1 VIIEN
6 KKAGGKYMIPM
17 VLGGIGLFLL
27 GMILMTD
34 GLKAIAGPSLNR
46 ILARFTNR
54 PILGIFSG
62 AMITALVQS
71 SSVTTLMTIGFV
83 SAGLL
88 TFSQTLGVIMGI
100 NLGTTSTG
108 WIVSQIGLKVNVSAM
123 AFPLV
128 ALGTVAKM
136 FGYGKVAHSG
146 SALAGFGL
154 IFLGI
159 STMQTGMADLSQQV
173 DPTIFPSGGFWGNLL
188 LVGIGVVMTVVMQ
201 SSSAA
206 MATTLTALFSQA
218 IALDQAA
225 ALVIGQNVGTTV
237 KAVIAAIGT
246 TIAAKQTAVAHIMF
260 NLVTAIVALLLLP
273 FLIQLME
280 TLRDQFLWEE
290 ATTLAAFHTTF
301 NIIGV
306 MIFFPLTGVIS
317 TTIQKVI
324 PDLGPQLTRHLDSR
338 LVRIYSA
345 AIEAARQ
352 ATLDVAKVMISLA
365 YQELTGKV
373 KTKTAQDQLRVAS
386 LALAETRR
394 FLADVRPE
402 EGVKLDQQ
410 RHVSVFHAI
419 DHLWQLEEAL
429 NEAGQVGV
437 AMQAETCQEVY
448 HELVDVFEEIMA
460 LVESGDLEL
469 ATEKMGQKS
478 KQIADIRRNQRREV
492 LEKTAR
498 FKIHADLALLELEA
512 MRWMD
517 RLAYHIWRTINHL
530 RLEGVSESEEHERQA
545 REEMERA
552 EEFKEFEKYGGEERM
567 KVF

>member
-1 VIIEN
+1 MV
-6 KKAGGKYMIPM
+6 PM

-27 GMILMTD
+27 GMVLMTD
-34 GLKAIAGPSLNR
+34 GLKAIAGHSLNR
-46 ILARFTNR
+46 VLTRFTKR
-54 PILGIFSG
+54 PILGVFSG
-62 AMITALVQS
+62 AIVTALVQS
-71 SSVTTLMTIGFV
+71 SSVTTLMIVGFV

-88 TFSQTLGVIMGI
+88 TFSQTLGVIMGV

-108 WIVSQIGLKVNVSAM
+108 WIVSQIGFKVNVSAM

-128 ALGTVAKM
+128 AIGTISKL
-136 FGYGKVAHSG
+136 FGNGKVSHLG
-146 SALAGFGL
+146 STLAGFGL
-154 IFLGI
+154 ILLGI
-159 STMQTGMADLSQQV
+159 SAMQDGMAGLSQNY
-173 DPTIFPSGGFWGNLL
+173 DPSSFPGGGVWGNLL
-188 LVGIGVVMTVVMQ
+188 LVGIGVAMTVVMQ

-206 MATTLTALFSQA
+206 MATTLAALYTQT

-237 KAVIAAIGT
+237 TIIIAAIGAT
-246 TIAAKQTAVAHIMF
+246 VAAKQTAVVHVMF
-260 NLVTAIVALLLLP
+260 NLVTGIIAFLMLP
-273 FLIQLME
+273 NLIHLME
-280 TLRDQFLWEE
+280 ILRDTFLWQE

-301 NIIGV
+301 NVLGV

-317 TTIQKVI
+317 NVIQKVM
-324 PDLGPQLTRHLDSR
+324 PDLGPQLTRHLNPR

-352 ATLDVAKVMISLA
+352 STLDVAKVMIGLA

-373 KTKTAQDQLRVAS
+373 KTRAASEQLRIAS

-394 FLADVRPE
+394 FLAEVRPE
-402 EGVKLDQQ
+402 EGVMLDQQ

-429 NEAGQVGV
+429 NEVGQAGV
-437 AMQAETCQEVY
+437 AMQAETCQGVY
-448 HELVDVFEEIMA
+448 RELVDTFEEVIA
-460 LVESGDLEL
+460 LVQSGDLEQ
-469 ATEKMGQKS
+469 AAGRMGEKS

-492 LEKTAR
+492 LENTAR

-530 RLEGVSESEEHERQA
+530 RPEGVSESEERELKAKEDREKIEELSPFER
-545 REEMERA
+545 
-552 EEFKEFEKYGGEERM
+552 YGGEERM

>member
-1 VIIEN
+1 MV
-6 KKAGGKYMIPM
+6 AM

-27 GMILMTD
+27 GMVLMTD

-46 ILARFTNR
+46 VLTRFTSR
-54 PILGIFSG
+54 PILGVFSG
-62 AMITALVQS
+62 ALVTALVQS

-88 TFSQTLGVIMGI
+88 TFAQTLGVIMGI

-108 WIVSQIGLKVNVSAM
+108 WIVSQIGFRVNVSAM

-128 ALGTVAKM
+128 AIGTVAKM
-136 FGYGKVAHSG
+136 FGNGKVSYSG

-159 STMQTGMADLSQQV
+159 STMQTGMADLSQQY
-173 DPTIFPSGGFWGNLL
+173 DPSSFPSGGLWGSLL
-188 LVGIGVVMTVVMQ
+188 LVGIGIAMTVVMQ

-206 MATTLTALFSQA
+206 MATTLAALFTHA

-237 KAVIAAIGT
+237 KAVLAAIGT
-246 TIAAKQTAVAHIMF
+246 TIAAKQTAIAHIMF

-273 FLIQLME
+273 YLIQVME
-280 TLRDQFLWEE
+280 MLRDQFFWQE

-301 NIIGV
+301 NVLGV

-317 TTIQKVI
+317 NVIQKVM
-324 PDLGPQLTRHLDSR
+324 PDLGPQLTRHLNPR

-352 ATLDVAKVMISLA
+352 STLDVAKVMIALA

-373 KTKTAQDQLRVAS
+373 KSKTAQDQLRVAS

-394 FLADVRPE
+394 FLAEVRPE

-429 NEAGQVGV
+429 NEAGQAGV
-437 AMQAETCQEVY
+437 AMQAETCKGAY
-448 HELVDVFEEIMA
+448 RELVDTFEEVIA
-460 LVESGDLEL
+460 LVQSGDLEQ
-469 ATEKMGQKS
+469 AASKMGEKS

-492 LEKTAR
+492 LENTAR

-530 RLEGVSESEEHERQA
+530 RLEGVSESEEHEREMIEDKEQA
-545 REEMERA
+545 KKLR
-552 EEFKEFEKYGGEERM
+552 EFEQYGGEERM

>member
-1 VIIEN
+1 MV
-6 KKAGGKYMIPM
+6 AM

-27 GMILMTD
+27 GMVLMTD

-46 ILARFTNR
+46 VLTRFTSR
-54 PILGIFSG
+54 PILGVFSG
-62 AMITALVQS
+62 ALVTALVQS

-88 TFSQTLGVIMGI
+88 TFAQTLGVIMGI

-108 WIVSQIGLKVNVSAM
+108 WIVSQIGFRVNVSAM

-128 ALGTVAKM
+128 AIGTVARM
-136 FGYGKVAHSG
+136 FGNGKVSYSG

-159 STMQTGMADLSQQV
+159 STMQTGMADLSQQY
-173 DPTIFPSGGFWGNLL
+173 DPSRFPSGGLWGNLL
-188 LVGIGVVMTVVMQ
+188 LVGIGVAMTVVMQ

-206 MATTLTALFSQA
+206 MATTLAALYTNA

-237 KAVIAAIGT
+237 KAVLAAIGT
-246 TIAAKQTAVAHIMF
+246 TIAAKQTAIAHIMF
-260 NLVTAIVALLLLP
+260 NFITAIVAFLLLP
-273 FLIQLME
+273 YLILMME
-280 TLRDQFLWEE
+280 VLRDTFFWEE
-290 ATTLAAFHTTF
+290 ATTLAAFHTAF
-301 NIIGV
+301 NILGV
-306 MIFFPLTGVIS
+306 VIFFPMTGVIAS
-317 TTIQKVI
+317 TIQRVM
-324 PDLGPQLTRHLDSR
+324 PDLGPQLTRHLNPR

-352 ATLDVAKVMISLA
+352 STLDVAKVMMALA
-365 YQELTGKV
+365 YQQLSGKV
-373 KTKTAQDQLRVAS
+373 KSKAAQDQLRVAS

-429 NEAGQVGV
+429 NEVGQAGV
-437 AMQAETCQEVY
+437 AMQAETCKEAY
-448 HELVDVFEEIMA
+448 RELMDIFEEVIA
-460 LVESGDLEL
+460 LVESGDLVQ
-469 ATEKMGQKS
+469 AAEKMGEKS

-492 LEKTAR
+492 LENTAK

-530 RLEGVSESEEHERQA
+530 RPEGISESEEHELQM
-545 REEMERA
+545 REDK
-552 EEFKEFEKYGGEERM
+552 EEADKLSEFERYGGEERM

>member
-1 VIIEN
+1 MIIL
-6 KKAGGKYMIPM
+6 

-34 GLKAIAGPSLNR
+34 GLKAIAGPSLNKVLTR
-46 ILARFTNR
+46 LTNR

-62 AMITALVQS
+62 AFITALVQS

-88 TFSQTLGVIMGI
+88 TFAQTLGVIMGI

-108 WIVSQIGLKVNVSAM
+108 WIVSQIGFRVNVSAM

-128 ALGTVAKM
+128 AVGTAAKM
-136 FGYGKVAHSG
+136 FGNGKASYSG

-159 STMQTGMADLSQQV
+159 STMQTGMADLSQQY
-173 DPTIFPSGGFWGNLL
+173 DPASFPSGGVWGNLL
-188 LVGIGVVMTVVMQ
+188 LVGIGVAMTVVMQ

-206 MATTLTALFSQA
+206 MATTLAALFTNA

-246 TIAAKQTAVAHIMF
+246 TIAAKQTAIAHIMF

-273 FLIQLME
+273 YLIQMME
-280 TLRDQFLWEE
+280 MLRDQFFWEE
-290 ATTLAAFHTTF
+290 ATTLAAFHTVF
-301 NIIGV
+301 NVLGV
-306 MIFFPLTGVIS
+306 IIFFPLTGVIS
-317 TTIQKVI
+317 TTIQRVM
-324 PDLGPQLTRHLDSR
+324 PDLGPQLTRHLDSK

-352 ATLDVAKVMISLA
+352 ATLDVAKVMISLS

-373 KTKTAQDQLRVAS
+373 KTKAAQDQLQVAS

-429 NEAGQVGV
+429 NEAGQSGV
-437 AMQAETCQEVY
+437 AMQAETCKEAY
-448 HELVDVFEEIMA
+448 SELVDVFEQVIP
-460 LVESGDLEL
+460 LVESGDLDL
-469 ATEKMGQKS
+469 AAKKMGEKS
-478 KQIADIRRNQRREV
+478 RQIADIRRNQRREV
-492 LEKTAR
+492 LDNTAK
-498 FKIHADLALLELEA
+498 FQINADLALLELEA
-512 MRWMD
+512 MRWLD
-517 RLAYHIWRTINHL
+517 RLGYHIWRTINHL
-530 RLEGVSESEEHERQA
+530 RQEGVSESEEHERQILD
-545 REEMERA
+545 EKTE
-552 EEFKEFEKYGGEERM
+552 KVTEFEQYGGEERM

>member
-1 VIIEN
+1 
-6 KKAGGKYMIPM
+6 MIPM

-34 GLKAIAGPSLNR
+34 GLKAIAGPSLSR
-46 ILARFTNR
+46 VLARFTSR
-54 PILGIFSG
+54 PILGVFSG
-62 AMITALVQS
+62 AMVTALVQS

-108 WIVSQIGLKVNVSAM
+108 WIVSQIGLRVNVSAM

-128 ALGTVAKM
+128 AFGTVAKM
-136 FGYGKVAHSG
+136 FGNGKVSHSG

-159 STMQTGMADLSQQV
+159 STMQTGMADLSQQY
-173 DPTIFPSGGFWGNLL
+173 DPSSFPSGGIWGNLL
-188 LVGIGVVMTVVMQ
+188 LVGIGVAMTVVMQ

-206 MATTLTALFSQA
+206 MATTLAALFTHA

-246 TIAAKQTAVAHIMF
+246 TIAAKQTAVAHILF
-260 NLVTAIVALLLLP
+260 NLVTAIAALLLLP
-273 FLIQLME
+273 FLIQIME
-280 TLRDQFLWEE
+280 TLRDQFLWQE

-301 NIIGV
+301 NVLGV
-306 MIFFPLTGVIS
+306 MIFFPLTGIIAN
-317 TTIQKVI
+317 TIQKVM

-352 ATLDVAKVMISLA
+352 STLDVAKVMIALA

-373 KTKTAQDQLRVAS
+373 KTKAAQDQLRVVN
-386 LALAETRR
+386 LALTETRQ

-402 EGVKLDQQ
+402 QGVKLDQQ

-429 NEAGQVGV
+429 NEAGVAEV
-437 AMQAETCQEVY
+437 AMQAETCREAY
-448 HELVDVFEEIMA
+448 HELIDVFEEVIA
-460 LVESGDLEL
+460 LVESGDLEP
-469 ATEKMGQKS
+469 AAEMMGSKS
-478 KQIADIRRNQRREV
+478 KRIADIRRNQRREV
-492 LEKTAR
+492 LENTAR

-512 MRWMD
+512 MRWID

-545 REEMERA
+545 REDREKVEDV
-552 EEFKEFEKYGGEERM
+552 KEFERYGGEERM

>member
-1 VIIEN
+1 MV
-6 KKAGGKYMIPM
+6 AM

-27 GMILMTD
+27 GMVLMTD

-46 ILARFTNR
+46 VLTRFTSR
-54 PILGIFSG
+54 PILGVFSG
-62 AMITALVQS
+62 ALVTALVQS

-88 TFSQTLGVIMGI
+88 TFAQTLGVIMGI

-108 WIVSQIGLKVNVSAM
+108 WIVSQIGFRVNVSAM

-128 ALGTVAKM
+128 AIGTVARM
-136 FGYGKVAHSG
+136 FGNGKVSYSG

-159 STMQTGMADLSQQV
+159 STMQTGMADLSQQY
-173 DPTIFPSGGFWGNLL
+173 DPSRFPSGGLWGNLL
-188 LVGIGVVMTVVMQ
+188 LVGIGVAMTVVMQ

-206 MATTLTALFSQA
+206 MATTLAALYTNA

-237 KAVIAAIGT
+237 KAVLAAIGT
-246 TIAAKQTAVAHIMF
+246 TIAAKQTAIAHIMF
-260 NLVTAIVALLLLP
+260 NFITAIVAFLLLP
-273 FLIQLME
+273 YLILMME
-280 TLRDQFLWEE
+280 VLRDTFFWEE
-290 ATTLAAFHTTF
+290 ATTLAAFHTAF
-301 NIIGV
+301 NILGV
-306 MIFFPLTGVIS
+306 MIFFPMTGVIAS
-317 TTIQKVI
+317 TIQRVV
-324 PDLGPQLTRHLDSR
+324 PDLGPQLTRHLNPR

-352 ATLDVAKVMISLA
+352 STLDVAKVMMALA
-365 YQELTGKV
+365 YQQLSGKV
-373 KTKTAQDQLRVAS
+373 KSKAAQDQLRVAS

-429 NEAGQVGV
+429 NEVGQAGV
-437 AMQAETCQEVY
+437 AMQAETCKEAY
-448 HELVDVFEEIMA
+448 RELMDIFEEVIA
-460 LVESGDLEL
+460 LVESGEL
-469 ATEKMGQKS
+469 VQAAEKMGKKS

-492 LEKTAR
+492 LENTAK

-530 RLEGVSESEEHERQA
+530 RPEGISESEEHELQM
-545 REEMERA
+545 REDK
-552 EEFKEFEKYGGEERM
+552 EEADKLSEFERYGGEERM

>member
-1 VIIEN
+1 
-6 KKAGGKYMIPM
+6 MIPM

-34 GLKAIAGPSLNR
+34 GLKAIAGPSLNKV
-46 ILARFTNR
+46 LARFTSR
-54 PILGIFSG
+54 PILGVFSG

-88 TFSQTLGVIMGI
+88 TFAQTLGVIMGI

-108 WIVSQIGLKVNVSAM
+108 WIVSQIGFRVNVSAM

-128 ALGTVAKM
+128 AFGTVAKM
-136 FGYGKVAHSG
+136 FGNGKVSYSG

-159 STMQTGMADLSQQV
+159 STMQTGMADLSQMY
-173 DPTIFPSGGFWGNLL
+173 DPTSFPSGGIWGNLL
-188 LVGIGVVMTVVMQ
+188 LVGIGVAMTVVMQ

-206 MATTLTALFSQA
+206 MATTLAALFTNA

-237 KAVIAAIGT
+237 KAVIAAIGST
-246 TIAAKQTAVAHIMF
+246 VAAKQTAIAHIMF

-273 FLIQLME
+273 FLIQMME
-280 TLRDQFLWEE
+280 MLRDQFLWQE

-301 NIIGV
+301 NILGV
-306 MIFFPLTGVIS
+306 MIFFPLSGVIA
-317 TTIQKVI
+317 TMIQKVM

-352 ATLDVAKVMISLA
+352 ATLDVAKVMIALA

-373 KTKTAQDQLRVAS
+373 KTKAAQDQLRVAS

-429 NEAGQVGV
+429 NESGQAGI
-437 AMQAETCQEVY
+437 AMQAQTCSQAY
-448 HELVDVFEEIMA
+448 GELVDVLEEVVA
-460 LVESGDLEL
+460 LVDSGDLEQ
-469 ATEKMGQKS
+469 AAEKIGNKS

-492 LEKTAR
+492 LENTAK

-530 RLEGVSESEEHERQA
+530 RQDGMTEAEEHELEA
-545 REEMERA
+545 REEREKTGPLSDFER
-552 EEFKEFEKYGGEERM
+552 YGGEERM

>member
-1 VIIEN
+1 
-6 KKAGGKYMIPM
+6 MIPM

-27 GMILMTD
+27 GMVLMTD

-46 ILARFTNR
+46 VLTRFTSR
-54 PILGIFSG
+54 PILGVFSG
-62 AMITALVQS
+62 ALVTALVQS

-88 TFSQTLGVIMGI
+88 TFAQTLGVIMGI

-108 WIVSQIGLKVNVSAM
+108 WIVSQIGFRVNVSVM
-123 AFPLV
+123 AFPLI
-128 ALGTVAKM
+128 AIGTVAKM
-136 FGYGKVAHSG
+136 FGSGKVSYSG

-159 STMQTGMADLSQQV
+159 STMQTGMADLSQQY
-173 DPTIFPSGGFWGNLL
+173 DPSRFPSGGLWGNLL
-188 LVGIGVVMTVVMQ
+188 LVGIGVAMTVVMQ

-206 MATTLTALFSQA
+206 MATTLAALYTNA

-237 KAVIAAIGT
+237 KAVLAAIGT
-246 TIAAKQTAVAHIMF
+246 TIAAKQTAIAHIMF
-260 NLVTAIVALLLLP
+260 NFITAIVAFLLLP
-273 FLIQLME
+273 YLILMME
-280 TLRDQFLWEE
+280 MLRDSFFWEE
-290 ATTLAAFHTTF
+290 ATTLAAFHTAF
-301 NIIGV
+301 NILGV
-306 MIFFPLTGVIS
+306 MIFFPLTGVIAS
-317 TTIQKVI
+317 TIQKVM
-324 PDLGPQLTRHLDSR
+324 PDLGPQLTRHLNPR

-352 ATLDVAKVMISLA
+352 STLDVAKVMMALA
-365 YQELTGKV
+365 YQQLRGKV
-373 KTKTAQDQLRVAS
+373 KSKAAQDQLRVAS

-429 NEAGQVGV
+429 NEVGQAGV
-437 AMQAETCQEVY
+437 AMQAETCKEAY
-448 HELVDVFEEIMA
+448 GELVDIFEEVIA
-460 LVESGDLEL
+460 LVESGELEQ
-469 ATEKMGQKS
+469 AAEKMGEKS
-478 KQIADIRRNQRREV
+478 KQIADLRRNQRREV
-492 LEKTAR
+492 LENTAK

-530 RLEGVSESEEHERQA
+530 RPDGVSKSEEHERLMSEDK
-545 REEMERA
+545 EEADELS
-552 EEFKEFEKYGGEERM
+552 EFERYGGEERM

>member
-1 VIIEN
+1 
-6 KKAGGKYMIPM
+6 MIPM

-34 GLKAIAGPSLNR
+34 GLKAIAGPSLSR
-46 ILARFTNR
+46 VLARFTSR
-54 PILGIFSG
+54 PILGVFSG
-62 AMITALVQS
+62 AMVTALVQS

-108 WIVSQIGLKVNVSAM
+108 WIVSQIGLRVNVSAM

-128 ALGTVAKM
+128 AFGTVAKM
-136 FGYGKVAHSG
+136 FGNGKVSHSG

-159 STMQTGMADLSQQV
+159 STMQTGMADLSQQY
-173 DPTIFPSGGFWGNLL
+173 DPSSFPSGGIWGNLL
-188 LVGIGVVMTVVMQ
+188 LVGIGVAMTVVMQ

-206 MATTLTALFSQA
+206 MATTLAALFTHA

-246 TIAAKQTAVAHIMF
+246 TIAAKQTAVAHILF
-260 NLVTAIVALLLLP
+260 NLVTAIAALLLLP
-273 FLIQLME
+273 FLIQIME
-280 TLRDQFLWEE
+280 TLRDQFLWQE

-301 NIIGV
+301 NVLGV
-306 MIFFPLTGVIS
+306 MIFFPLTGIIAN
-317 TTIQKVI
+317 TIQKVM

-352 ATLDVAKVMISLA
+352 STLDVAKVMIALA

-373 KTKTAQDQLRVAS
+373 KTKAAQDQLRVVN
-386 LALAETRR
+386 LALTETRQ

-402 EGVKLDQQ
+402 QGVKLDQQ

-429 NEAGQVGV
+429 NEAGVAEV
-437 AMQAETCQEVY
+437 AMQAETCREAY
-448 HELVDVFEEIMA
+448 HELIDVFEEVIA
-460 LVESGDLEL
+460 LVESGDLEP
-469 ATEKMGQKS
+469 AAEMMGSKS
-478 KQIADIRRNQRREV
+478 KRIADIRRNQRREV
-492 LEKTAR
+492 LENTAR

-512 MRWMD
+512 MRWID

-545 REEMERA
+545 REDREKA
-552 EEFKEFEKYGGEERM
+552 EDVKEFERYGGEERM

>member
-1 VIIEN
+1 
-6 KKAGGKYMIPM
+6 
-17 VLGGIGLFLL
+17 
-27 GMILMTD
+27 
-34 GLKAIAGPSLNR
+34 
-46 ILARFTNR
+46 
-54 PILGIFSG
+54 
-62 AMITALVQS
+62 
-71 SSVTTLMTIGFV
+71 MTIGFV

-88 TFSQTLGVIMGI
+88 TFAQTLGVIMGI

-108 WIVSQIGLKVNVSAM
+108 WIVSQIGFRVNVSAM

-128 ALGTVAKM
+128 AIGTVAKM
-136 FGYGKVAHSG
+136 FGNGKVSYSG

-159 STMQTGMADLSQQV
+159 STMQTGMADLSQQY
-173 DPTIFPSGGFWGNLL
+173 DPSSFPSGGLWGSLL
-188 LVGIGVVMTVVMQ
+188 LVGIGIAMTVVMQ

-206 MATTLTALFSQA
+206 MATTLAALFTHA

-237 KAVIAAIGT
+237 KAVLAAIGT
-246 TIAAKQTAVAHIMF
+246 TIAAKQTAIAHIMF

-273 FLIQLME
+273 YLIQVME
-280 TLRDQFLWEE
+280 MLRDQFFWQE

-301 NIIGV
+301 NVLGV

-317 TTIQKVI
+317 NVIQKVM
-324 PDLGPQLTRHLDSR
+324 PDLGPQLTRHLNPR

-352 ATLDVAKVMISLA
+352 STLDVAKVMIALA

-373 KTKTAQDQLRVAS
+373 KSKTAQDQLRVAS

-394 FLADVRPE
+394 FLAEVRPE

-429 NEAGQVGV
+429 NEAGQAGV
-437 AMQAETCQEVY
+437 AMQAETCKGAY
-448 HELVDVFEEIMA
+448 RELVDTFEEVIA
-460 LVESGDLEL
+460 LVQSGDLEQ
-469 ATEKMGQKS
+469 AASKMGEKS

-492 LEKTAR
+492 LENTAR

-530 RLEGVSESEEHERQA
+530 RLEGVSESEEHEREMIEDKEQA
-545 REEMERA
+545 KKLR
-552 EEFKEFEKYGGEERM
+552 EFEQYGGEERM